1 MPVISGWAVV
11 LLTSVQGGSG
21 HSSPFLSVPTP
32 GTATVHTVVL
42 GMLGPP
48 LILVSTHVQA
58 SAGVGSCGTAGTV
71 VFPRCHIR
79 VLFVSIFI
87 EIIIDSCAL
96 TRNCTKRSHVRF
108 TQLIP
113 VLPFCK
119 TRVCDHQYTDIG
131 TIYWSFSGFAWF
143 TCVHVCVYVYVN
155 VYILI
160 TCVGWCVL
168 HCCQETEQSPH
179 VTLL

>member
-1 MPVISGWAVV
+1 MCSCQFFQRQLPGDLIIPCLGGGGGQPAD
-11 LLTSVQGGSG
+11 TMGAARSVSLF
-21 HSSPFLSVPTP
+21 SSFGQKRSCQLFLDEQRCCLPASREDP
-32 GTATVHTVVL
+32 GTAAPSFLSPLLALPCV
-42 GMLGPP
+42 LGPP
-48 LILVSTHVQA
+48 LILISTHVQA

-96 TRNCTKRSHVRF
+96 TRNCAKRSHVRF

-119 TRVCDHQYTDIG
+119 TRVCDHQHTDIG
-131 TIYWSFSGFAWF
+131 TIY
-143 TCVHVCVYVYVN
+143 
-155 VYILI
+155 
-160 TCVGWCVL
+160 
-168 HCCQETEQSPH
+168 
-179 VTLL
+179 